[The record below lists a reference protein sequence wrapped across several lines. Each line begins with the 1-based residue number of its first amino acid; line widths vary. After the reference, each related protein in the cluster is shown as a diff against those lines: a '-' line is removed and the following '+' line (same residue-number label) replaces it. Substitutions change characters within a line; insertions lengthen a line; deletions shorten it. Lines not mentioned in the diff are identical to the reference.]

1 MKRREKSFAS
11 GSVFCSSFSADL
23 LSPWWWLLG
32 MVLSYWSF
40 VVCVWLNKYTHSTN
54 INEDSNNDSLSV
66 SHCPTRFS
74 LSLSRLLTTI
84 FPIASSFFSL
94 VAIFCVCAF
103 VRFEPRPFLCVA
115 IWSDDHGLWSHQ
127 VSQSCTTVHRHHM
140 LCIVCYWNNFCSL
153 SFYDDNDDDRT
164 SESKTCARFY
174 ALCMQTKFQCW
185 NCAAE
190 VVNAVGEFE
199 RRRWWNSHS
208 ISFSLHISFHSLKFK
223 NFALKLNE
231 FLNGSWRRLVA
242 RLTNARNS
250 IQVFLK
256 TWYTCYAMQQK
267 LLWSFISGPKSEK
280 KNISIA
286 GKRIAVPNQNLFS
299 LFILERFVIL
309 PGVECFVILKLLSNL
324 WLNQSTADGNQQQK
338 VEFTLGNASK
348 EESTAKQSIQIA
360 FFGPSVFP
368 QGMEQAKALQCGLNF
383 SIHELFACKLHLF
396 ISVQ

>member
-1 MKRREKSFAS
+1 MMAIGNGALLLKLCCMRLAKQIYTQHKYQRRFEQRLSL
-11 GSVFCSSFSADL
+11 CFSLPHA
-23 LSPWWWLLG
+23 
-32 MVLSYWSF
+32 F
-40 VVCVWLNKYTHSTN
+40 
-54 INEDSNNDSLSV
+54 
-66 SHCPTRFS
+66 
-74 LSLSRLLTTI
+74 LSLSWLLTAI

-94 VAIFCVCAF
+94 VAIFCVCAL

-174 ALCMQTKFQCW
+174 ALCTQTKFQCW

-256 TWYTCYAMQQK
+256 TWYTCCAMQQK

-309 PGVECFVILKLLSNL
+309 PAVECFVILKLLSNL

-348 EESTAKQSIQIA
+348 EESTAKIIHTNC
-360 FFGPSVFP
+360 FFWPVGIPSGYGTV
-368 QGMEQAKALQCGLNF
+368 
-383 SIHELFACKLHLF
+383 
-396 ISVQ
+396 